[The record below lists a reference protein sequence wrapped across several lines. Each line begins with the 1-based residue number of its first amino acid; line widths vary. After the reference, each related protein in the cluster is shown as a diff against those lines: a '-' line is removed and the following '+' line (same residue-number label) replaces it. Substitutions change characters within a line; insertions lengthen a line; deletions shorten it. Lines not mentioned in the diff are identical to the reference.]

1 MIFIILIMSKHKRK
15 YKINHTLYIK
25 HTLILGYENIAFIEN
40 YQNTFGS
47 FWFITSNKLKY

>member
-1 MIFIILIMSKHKRK
+1 M
-15 YKINHTLYIK
+15 NHTLYIK

-47 FWFITSNKLKY
+47 FWFITSIKLEY